1 MNTITC
7 RDIVKVFGTYTAL
20 NHVSIEVPK
29 GTIFGLLGPNG
40 AGKTTLIRIMN
51 QITVPNSG
59 TVLFN
64 EKPVVPDDV
73 YRIGYLPEERGLY
86 KKMKVGEQAM
96 YLARLK
102 GLSRQQA
109 MTELKKWFVKF
120 GIESWWNKKVE
131 ELSKG
136 MAQKVQ
142 FITTVLHRPEL
153 LILDE
158 PFSGFDPVNAQLIR
172 DEILRMRDE
181 GTTVILST
189 HNMASVEELCDNI
202 ALINKSNLVVTGG
215 VEQIRR
221 EHGRNQVEVLYRP
234 SDASVELAGSSV
246 LTLAFDVEHKDIR
259 RAVYDVAKGTPSAQ
273 ILSELAG
280 SGIDVV
286 SYRELI
292 PSMNDIF
299 IQLVSIR
306 VKKKSFIITTIVTPI
321 LFAALMIVPSLIM
334 MADWDKDINRVMVL
348 DDSGVVAQALES
360 GAEIEYVIPENIDL
374 EFAKNHLDS
383 LGVYAVMYV
392 SPLDTANNVT
402 VDAYA
407 AKQINAKVSEAI
419 AADVNDVIERYKLQQ
434 YNIENFDRIQAD
446 LNHEVDLNTYI
457 VGEDGQERESILGIN
472 MAISFI
478 MGFVI
483 YMFVTMFGNM
493 VMTSVINE
501 KSNKIVEV
509 IVSSVKPFDLMI
521 GKILGVASV
530 ALTQFFIWVILTLA
544 IVFGFQLAMGSEMMS
559 DPETME
565 QMTQMAGM
573 GTEQITQMTQAS
585 DSEMAQVF
593 SAIKEVNFGLIIGCF
608 LIYFVLGY
616 LLYASLF
623 AAIGSAVDN
632 EADTQQLVL
641 PVTIP
646 LIIGLLL
653 MLQASDGDARP
664 RAFRGL
670 RPDLGT
676 AAVHRAAACDFPD
689 SRVLLRKGL
698 PYRHP
703 DARYEVLLEG
713 YLEMA

>member
-7 RDIVKVFGTYTAL
+7 RDIVKVFGNYTAL

-59 TVLFN
+59 IVLFN
-64 EKPVVPDDV
+64 GNPVVPDDV

-86 KKMKVGEQAM
+86 KKMKVGEQAL

-221 EHGRNQVEVLYRP
+221 EHGKNQVEVLYRP
-234 SDASVELAGSSV
+234 GDASVEMAGSEI

-259 RAVYDVAKGTPSAQ
+259 RAVYDVVKGTPSGR
-273 ILSELAG
+273 ILSELAAG
-280 SGIDVV
+280 GIDVV

-299 IQLVSIR
+299 IQLV
-306 VKKKSFIITTIVTPI
+306 K
-321 LFAALMIVPSLIM
+321 
-334 MADWDKDINRVMVL
+334 
-348 DDSGVVAQALES
+348 
-360 GAEIEYVIPENIDL
+360 
-374 EFAKNHLDS
+374 
-383 LGVYAVMYV
+383 
-392 SPLDTANNVT
+392 
-402 VDAYA
+402 
-407 AKQINAKVSEAI
+407 
-419 AADVNDVIERYKLQQ
+419 
-434 YNIENFDRIQAD
+434 
-446 LNHEVDLNTYI
+446 
-457 VGEDGQERESILGIN
+457 GED
-472 MAISFI
+472 
-478 MGFVI
+478 
-483 YMFVTMFGNM
+483 
-493 VMTSVINE
+493 
-501 KSNKIVEV
+501 K
-509 IVSSVKPFDLMI
+509 
-521 GKILGVASV
+521 
-530 ALTQFFIWVILTLA
+530 
-544 IVFGFQLAMGSEMMS
+544 
-559 DPETME
+559 
-565 QMTQMAGM
+565 
-573 GTEQITQMTQAS
+573 
-585 DSEMAQVF
+585 
-593 SAIKEVNFGLIIGCF
+593 
-608 LIYFVLGY
+608 
-616 LLYASLF
+616 
-623 AAIGSAVDN
+623 
-632 EADTQQLVL
+632 
-641 PVTIP
+641 
-646 LIIGLLL
+646 
-653 MLQASDGDARP
+653 
-664 RAFRGL
+664 
-670 RPDLGT
+670 
-676 AAVHRAAACDFPD
+676 
-689 SRVLLRKGL
+689 
-698 PYRHP
+698 
-703 DARYEVLLEG
+703 
-713 YLEMA
+713 

>member
-1 MNTITC
+1 M
-7 RDIVKVFGTYTAL
+7 DF
-20 NHVSIEVPK
+20 
-29 GTIFGLLGPNG
+29 
-40 AGKTTLIRIMN
+40 
-51 QITVPNSG
+51 
-59 TVLFN
+59 
-64 EKPVVPDDV
+64 
-73 YRIGYLPEERGLY
+73 
-86 KKMKVGEQAM
+86 KK
-96 YLARLK
+96 
-102 GLSRQQA
+102 
-109 MTELKKWFVKF
+109 
-120 GIESWWNKKVE
+120 
-131 ELSKG
+131 
-136 MAQKVQ
+136 
-142 FITTVLHRPEL
+142 
-153 LILDE
+153 
-158 PFSGFDPVNAQLIR
+158 
-172 DEILRMRDE
+172 
-181 GTTVILST
+181 
-189 HNMASVEELCDNI
+189 
-202 ALINKSNLVVTGG
+202 
-215 VEQIRR
+215 
-221 EHGRNQVEVLYRP
+221 
-234 SDASVELAGSSV
+234 
-246 LTLAFDVEHKDIR
+246 
-259 RAVYDVAKGTPSAQ
+259 
-273 ILSELAG
+273 
-280 SGIDVV
+280 
-286 SYRELI
+286 
-292 PSMNDIF
+292 
-299 IQLVSIR
+299 IQLVLGREFSIR

-334 MADWDKDINRVMVL
+334 MADWDKDVNKVMVV

-360 GAEIEYVIPENIDL
+360 GATIEYILPDNTDL
-374 EFAKNHLDS
+374 EFIKNHLDS

-407 AKQINAKVSEAI
+407 AKQINAKVSDAI
-419 AADVNDVIERYKLQQ
+419 KDDVNSIIERYKLQQ

-446 LNHEVDLNTYI
+446 LSHEVDLNTYI
-457 VGEDGQERESILGIN
+457 VSEDGEDRESILGIN

-544 IVFGFQLAMGSEMMS
+544 IVFGFQLVMGPELMG
-559 DPETME
+559 DPEAME

-653 MLQASDGDARP
+653 MLQA
-664 RAFRGL
+664 FQN
-670 RPDLGT
+670 
-676 AAVHRAAACDFPD
+676 PD
-689 SRVLLRKGL
+689 SQLAFWGSQAFQNPDSQLAFWGSMIPFTSPMVMLARVPFEGCVQTWELLLSIGL
-698 PYRHP
+698 LLVTFLIAVFFSGKVYRIGILMHGTKYSWK
-703 DARYEVLLEG
+703 DIWKWLKY
-713 YLEMA
+713 